1 MVARC
6 LTFLFTAVVIVHSQ
20 EIAEW
25 ESWLTQSGLSQA
37 KYENLIGET
46 ASSLNMSNQELHDS
60 LVSNAASVQN
70 DPVSLLIQLRD
81 ELQIVT
87 DLDGLEVANENE
99 DEDDT
104 MQYAHG
110 QEEAALNE
118 DDVGETALEPS
129 SHYKED
135 DEVLQELD
143 RLLDAGLGLNETV
156 YGQERKGVWDSI
168 EEEQVQV
175 ESGDTQEHVEES
187 SRMPPDL
194 SHAAPKSILDE
205 VIQQVR
211 SDLTRVKAA
220 LDLVL
225 PEPLRI
231 VAAQAFTQVSIIAEH
246 LRVGF
251 VTKAIPKLRTLV
263 LDEGSPGRL
272 LASKISCEVALAA
285 KRVFEMA
292 RKTIAR
298 FQKPGREEA
307 EEADGGH
314 EQDSATVH
322 EPGGD
327 IISQEDTGG
336 IFSPS

>member
-1 MVARC
+1 MSLPAPLGGFSIRSIFV
-6 LTFLFTAVVIVHSQ
+6 S
-20 EIAEW
+20 
-25 ESWLTQSGLSQA
+25 S
-37 KYENLIGET
+37 
-46 ASSLNMSNQELHDS
+46 AS
-60 LVSNAASVQN
+60 A
-70 DPVSLLIQLRD
+70 QL
-81 ELQIVT
+81 Q
-87 DLDGLEVANENE
+87 
-99 DEDDT
+99 
-104 MQYAHG
+104 
-110 QEEAALNE
+110 
-118 DDVGETALEPS
+118 
-129 SHYKED
+129 
-135 DEVLQELD
+135 
-143 RLLDAGLGLNETV
+143 
-156 YGQERKGVWDSI
+156 
-168 EEEQVQV
+168 EQVQV

>member
-168 EEEQVQV
+168 EEVCHCLRP
-175 ESGDTQEHVEES
+175 SGDSASDRFSCLLHLLNYRNKFKWKAGIHRNMLKNRQECRRIFLTQ
-187 SRMPPDL
+187 PPSL
-194 SHAAPKSILDE
+194 
-205 VIQQVR
+205 
-211 SDLTRVKAA
+211 
-220 LDLVL
+220 
-225 PEPLRI
+225 
-231 VAAQAFTQVSIIAEH
+231 F
-246 LRVGF
+246 
-251 VTKAIPKLRTLV
+251 
-263 LDEGSPGRL
+263 
-272 LASKISCEVALAA
+272 
-285 KRVFEMA
+285 
-292 RKTIAR
+292 
-298 FQKPGREEA
+298 
-307 EEADGGH
+307 
-314 EQDSATVH
+314 
-322 EPGGD
+322 
-327 IISQEDTGG
+327 
-336 IFSPS
+336 